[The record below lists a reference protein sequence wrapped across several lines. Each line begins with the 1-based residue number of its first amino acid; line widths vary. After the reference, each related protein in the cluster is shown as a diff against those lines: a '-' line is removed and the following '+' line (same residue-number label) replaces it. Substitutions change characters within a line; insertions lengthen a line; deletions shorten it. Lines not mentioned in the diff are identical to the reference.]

1 MKPDYWNRMLKG
13 MVRSFLFSAPSRGA
27 AALKTAIK

>member
-13 MVRSFLFSAPSRGA
+13 MVRSAPGRGA
-27 AALKTAIK
+27 TALMTGIK